1 MDRRAFLKAI
11 MASYGVSM
19 SPHLLASKLAG
30 SSALIDSS
38 SFSDY
43 RTLVCIFLRGGCD
56 SLPLMVPNQL
66 DDYNRYADLRQHLV
80 YSQEEAVPLNQ

>member
-1 MDRRAFLKAI
+1 MDRRAFLKAM

-19 SPHLLASKLAG
+19 SPQSLASKFAG

-43 RTLVCIFLRGGCD
+43 RTLVCIFLRGG
-56 SLPLMVPNQL
+56 
-66 DDYNRYADLRQHLV
+66 LRLSASHG
-80 YSQEEAVPLNQ
+80 SQSI